1 MKENNFY
8 KGLNRRQYYVNYR
21 LEKQKKDRKVDM
33 ERNIDQSNG
42 DKRMDFD
49 LEEMKKY
56 VNGIEVIDLK
66 NFNNI
71 S

>member
-42 DKRMDFD
+42 DKRIDFD